1 MGRHYVQGVLM
12 ISKNV
17 FYKKGFKYQLSRPCV
32 LASSVRPPESV
43 ITDFYEILTNGTL
56 IGQTGYA
63 YDGPSGPTI
72 DSKSAMRPALGHDIV
87 YQAMREGLLPWSYK
101 KTIDDDFYRWLIEDG
116 MWMWRA
122 RIWHKAVTKRGG
134 KEPDNPYKEY
144 SAPNSEAVHFDSTG
158 SA

>member
-1 MGRHYVQGVLM
+1 M
-12 ISKNV
+12 ISNNV

-32 LASSVRPPESV
+32 LASSVCPPENI
-43 ITDFYEILTNGTL
+43 ITDFYEILSDGTL

-101 KTIDDDFYRWLIEDG
+101 KAIDDDFYRWLREDG
-116 MWMWRA
+116 MWKFRA
-122 RIWHKAVTKRGG
+122 KIWHKAVTKRGG
-134 KEPDNPYKEY
+134 KEPDNPYKEC
-144 SAPNSEAVHFDSTG
+144 SAPDPEAVNLVTTG
-158 SA
+158 HA